1 MIGAAG
7 FIGYLIWLV
16 VRVRNWDSK
25 IPPVIGMLLSMV
37 MLSGGLMWVAET
49 ETPGERNPASE
60 RSEPAESKED
70 APVKA
75 DLPVK
80 ADVPMEADA
89 PLKEEDAP
97 AEEDAIECRTH
108 EIPLFGIEFD
118 CPAAFGT

>member
-1 MIGAAG
+1 MGGLLTLIGAAG

-60 RSEPAESKED
+60 RSEPAESK
-70 APVKA
+70 
-75 DLPVK
+75 
-80 ADVPMEADA
+80 
-89 PLKEEDAP
+89 
-97 AEEDAIECRTH
+97 
-108 EIPLFGIEFD
+108 
-118 CPAAFGT
+118 